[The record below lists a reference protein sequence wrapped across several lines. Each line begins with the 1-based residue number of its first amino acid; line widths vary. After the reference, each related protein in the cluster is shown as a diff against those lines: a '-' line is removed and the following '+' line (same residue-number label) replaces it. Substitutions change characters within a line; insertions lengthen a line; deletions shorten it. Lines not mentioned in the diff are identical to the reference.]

1 MFSKGERVRF
11 KDIGGNEH
19 DGTVMRDC
27 PTGSY
32 VVIRRDDG
40 VAANADGSWHSD
52 AARVWYINPANPF
65 PNAPPPPMP
74 VLGSPCAPPPL
85 PVWAKYQPGERITFK
100 VQQDK
105 LIHCGVIDSLYS
117 DTMYLVARDDGKTF
131 RVDGLWIVQEP
142 DIVALVSTY
151 YDVGVAAEKKGYVPD
166 GFDEE
171 AHRAFMRTLGG

>member
-40 VAANADGSWHSD
+40 VAANADGSWHAD
-52 AARVWYINPANPF
+52 PARTWYINPVPGLNP
-65 PNAPPPPMP
+65 AP
-74 VLGSPCAPPPL
+74 VLGSPGAPPP
-85 PVWAKYQPGERITFK
+85 PCEFEPKYQPGERITFK
-100 VQQDK
+100 EPFALN
-105 LIHCGVIDSLYS
+105 LIHCGVIDSTYKDML
-117 DTMYLVARDDGKTF
+117 YLVARDDGKTV
-131 RVDGLWIVQEP
+131 RPDGLWIVQES

-151 YDVGVAAEKKGYVPD
+151 YDVGEKKKGYVPD